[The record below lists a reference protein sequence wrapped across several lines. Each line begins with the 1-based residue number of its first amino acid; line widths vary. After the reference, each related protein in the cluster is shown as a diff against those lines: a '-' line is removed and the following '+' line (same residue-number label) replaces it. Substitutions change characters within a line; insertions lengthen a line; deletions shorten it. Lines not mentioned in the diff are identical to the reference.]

1 MGMLKGMRKEQIR
14 RKRPLMWHQPITEPR
29 CKCALSQ
36 GGDAA
41 ATWLS
46 CNYANRF
53 VSFTMGSPQMVRTC
67 DLAGMEGSEERQRD
81 GNQFLTSSSESAVRG
96 GRRSHSQLLLWMFP
110 ADLVM
115 LSRLLVLGHLQVKG
129 STHRCMT
136 MTSSSCSLSVCSLRV
151 QIVI

>member
-1 MGMLKGMRKEQIR
+1 MGMFKGMREEQIR
-14 RKRPLMWHQPITEPR
+14 GKRPLMWHQPITELR

-41 ATWLS
+41 ATQLS

-67 DLAGMEGSEERQRD
+67 DLTGMEGSEERQRD
-81 GNQFLTSSSESAVRG
+81 GNQFLTSSSESAVCG
-96 GRRSHSQLLLWMFP
+96 GRCSQLLFWMFP

-115 LSRLLVLGHLQVKG
+115 LSRLFFLDHLQVKG
-129 STHRCMT
+129 SPHRCVT
-136 MTSSSCSLSVCSLRV
+136 MTSSSCSLSVCSPRV
-151 QIVI
+151 QIVV